1 MHCCTCLTK
10 HFEDTACLHLTSRD
24 THGGHHG
31 DPSVLEFHR
40 ASALEGGH
48 VTIRRKSD
56 GVPEAHR
63 ILHSELALECSQRRG
78 GVVCPVTPS
87 GSCKAVLPQEQVSCK
102 IKQKHSK
109 EIDLRAHV
117 VCQNP
122 HGANRGTWL
131 TCCMLHDAW
140 KNMPMMAIMASL
152 PFASSADNFLVFS
165 AGSEEVSTLKP

>member
-10 HFEDTACLHLTSRD
+10 HFEHTASLHLTSRE

-31 DPSVLEFHR
+31 DPSVLQFHR

-87 GSCKAVLPQEQVSCK
+87 GSCKAVLPQEQA
-102 IKQKHSK
+102 IKRSDRKKHSK

-117 VCQNP
+117 VCHNP
-122 HGANRGTWL
+122 HGANREHGL
-131 TCCMLHDAW
+131 HVACCM
-140 KNMPMMAIMASL
+140 MP
-152 PFASSADNFLVFS
+152 
-165 AGSEEVSTLKP
+165 GKTCR

>member
-10 HFEDTACLHLTSRD
+10 HFEHTACLHLTSPE

-31 DPSVLEFHR
+31 DPSVLQFHR
-40 ASALEGGH
+40 ASTLEGGH

-78 GVVCPVTPS
+78 GVVRPVTPG
-87 GSCKAVLPQEQVSCK
+87 GSCEAVLSGAQ
-102 IKQKHSK
+102 
-109 EIDLRAHV
+109 
-117 VCQNP
+117 
-122 HGANRGTWL
+122 ANRSETAQKKNLSIHAPAALQL
-131 TCCMLHDAW
+131 THIPWNLHGYSHYSHLAW

>member
-10 HFEDTACLHLTSRD
+10 HFEDTACLHLTSREA
-24 THGGHHG
+24 HGGHHG

-87 GSCKAVLPQEQVSCK
+87 GSCKAVLPQEQVNCRSNRNIQQKSISVLMSCVRTLM
-102 IKQKHSK
+102 
-109 EIDLRAHV
+109 ELAGEPGLHV
-117 VCQNP
+117 
-122 HGANRGTWL
+122 A
-131 TCCMLHDAW
+131 CCM
-140 KNMPMMAIMASL
+140 MP
-152 PFASSADNFLVFS
+152 
-165 AGSEEVSTLKP
+165 GKTCR